1 MKKSMLALLL
11 AGLMGFAAACG
22 TASSAPTAGS
32 PAAPADDSSASE
44 AAPASDSSTSEAA
57 PAGGSSASEA
67 APADSG
73 APELE
78 GDRFP
83 VTITHAYGETV
94 IEQKPERVA
103 TVAFGNQDVVLAL
116 GVVPVGFS
124 AANYGVQDDSG
135 LLPWTA
141 EKLAELGCAEPN
153 VFQDTD
159 GLDFEAINDCDPD
172 IILAPYS
179 GLSEEDYELLGQIA
193 PVVPFPDTAWTISWR
208 DWITVIAQALG
219 LSAEGDALVAEME
232 TRLSDIPAA
241 HPEFAGKSFVWISF
255 NETDLSSL
263 HAYSPVDA
271 RCAFLSELGFN
282 YPESVSQ
289 YMVDGQ
295 YSLSLSAENA
305 DLLYDADFIIGY
317 STQSA
322 YAAAQADP
330 VLGEIPALKNNAIV
344 SIENG
349 TPLAA
354 SLTITPLSFF
364 SNIDNYVEKLA
375 DAVANAN
382 AK

>member
-1 MKKSMLALLL
+1 MKKCIWALYFSCFIFFMAAYAGTPTVSGNAAELA
-11 AGLMGFAAACG
+11 
-22 TASSAPTAGS
+22 SVEE
-32 PAAPADDSSASE
+32 DQ
-44 AAPASDSSTSEAA
+44 
-57 PAGGSSASEA
+57 
-67 APADSG
+67 
-73 APELE
+73 
-78 GDRFP
+78 FP
-83 VTITHAYGETV
+83 VTIAHAYGETV

-141 EKLAELGCAEPN
+141 EKLKELGVTEPN

-159 GLDFEAINDCDPD
+159 GLDFEAINDSKPD

-179 GLSEEDYELLGQIA
+179 GLSQEDYDLLRQIA
-193 PVVPFPDTAWTISWR
+193 PVVPFPESAWTIGWR
-208 DWITVIAQALG
+208 EWITVTAKALG
-219 LSAEGDALVAEME
+219 LSAQGDALVAEME
-232 TRLSDIPAA
+232 QKISDIVSA
-241 HPEFAGKSFVWISF
+241 HPEFSGKSFVWISF
-255 NETDLSSL
+255 NEKDLSSL

-271 RCAFLSELGFN
+271 RCAFLSELGFT

-289 YMVDGQ
+289 YIVDGK
-295 YSLSLSAENA
+295 YSLSLSAEKA

-317 STQSA
+317 SSQEA
-322 YAAAQADP
+322 YAAAQADT

-344 SIENG
+344 GIENG

-364 SNIDNYVEKLA
+364 SNIDAYVEKLA
-375 DAVANAN
+375 DAVANA
-382 AK
+382 K